1 MRRFPDRRALKSTTM
16 NAENA
21 ILWLETEKF
30 NQWRLVRGEAGGEK
44 EEKVSDYSA
53 DDESEQAAS
62 DRLRQVLQLVQP
74 GRYTLRGTVGKHKQ
88 AASSTF
94 RFEVGRQMAPQIHQS
109 NIDQNE
115 MFERAMKLAR
125 EQLAVETFKNEVLA
139 RLDNLEKKV
148 AEISESVLDLN
159 DDDED
164 NDTGAIA
171 KLTNVATQLPTLAK
185 GFEAMRGLFKTA

>member
-1 MRRFPDRRALKSTTM
+1 VRRFPDRRTLITMTM

-53 DDESEQAAS
+53 DEESEEAAS
-62 DRLRQVLQLVQP
+62 ERLRQVLRLLQP
-74 GRYTLRGTVGKHKQ
+74 GRYTLRGTIGKHKQ
-88 AASSTF
+88 AAASTF
-94 RFEVGRQMAPQIHQS
+94 RFDITRQAAVPTQQPIT
-109 NIDQNE
+109 DYNE
-115 MFERAMKLAR
+115 MFQKAMKLAR
-125 EQLAVETFKNEVLA
+125 EEVAVEVFKKEVLT

-148 AEISESVLDLN
+148 AEISEAVLDLN

-164 NDTGAIA
+164 NDSGAIS

-185 GFEAMRGLFKTA
+185 GFEAMRGLFKTT